1 MNYGLYMIAVAL
13 AFCAGVLFMAIF
25 IGGDRD
31 DEIKEE
37 ENGNN

>member
-1 MNYGLYMIAVAL
+1 MNYGLYVIAVVL

-31 DEIKEE
+31 E
-37 ENGNN
+37 

>member
-1 MNYGLYMIAVAL
+1 MSIGYILGLAL

-31 DEIKEE
+31 D
-37 ENGNN
+37 